1 MSSSRLVALRGYL
14 TGSASST
21 LMPFGYYLENRQQFL
36 QAIDMRTRAART
48 RTHEDKLI
56 ALIKEEHTSSSKAPD
71 ERLSLDQMTMKTM
84 MAAGV
89 HYGHACSK
97 LHPHMSPLIAGV
109 HSGIHII
116 NLEKTIPM
124 LRQACRAIS
133 ELAAKGARIV
143 FVGTRPIAQR
153 LTYECAMACEQ
164 YYVNVRWLG
173 GTITNREHVI
183 GRRDVMPDLVVIL
196 DYPNNRAA
204 VKEANK
210 ANIPTMGICD
220 TDCDPDVVTY
230 PIAANDDCIASVEL
244 IGRTLAQAAY
254 EGRQRRERGPHD
266 AIVKSAE
273 NFIAEH
279 APQRNP
285 MYSDPKA

>member
-1 MSSSRLVALRGYL
+1 
-14 TGSASST
+14 
-21 LMPFGYYLENRQQFL
+21 
-36 QAIDMRTRAART
+36 MRTRTART
-48 RTHEDKLI
+48 RTHEDKLV
-56 ALIKEEHTSSSKAPD
+56 ALIKEQTSNSRILD

-89 HYGHACSK
+89 HYGHASSK
-97 LHPHMSPLIAGV
+97 LHPHMSPFIVGV

-116 NLEKTIPM
+116 NLEKTVPM

-133 ELAAKGARIV
+133 ELAAKGAKIV

-183 GRRDVMPDLVVIL
+183 GRRDVMPDLVVLL

-204 VKEANK
+204 VTEANK

-220 TDCDPDVVTY
+220 TDCDPDVITY

-244 IGRTLAQAAY
+244 VGRTLAQAAY
-254 EGRQRRERGPHD
+254 EGKQRKEGGPHD
-266 AIVKSAE
+266 TIVKSAE
-273 NFIAEH
+273 SFIAEN